1 MLHVDTAMITC
12 YVRLLCDTPI
22 VRLSHL
28 PQKMY
33 REQMVHM
40 HVRSHVYQ
48 LLVTFWQ
55 GCDLVPPDIGAD
67 DQANAM
73 HPDRV
78 HILVARAA
86 PISGLVDKRASC
98 SE

>member
-1 MLHVDTAMITC
+1 
-12 YVRLLCDTPI
+12 
-22 VRLSHL
+22 
-28 PQKMY
+28 MY
-33 REQMVHM
+33 KEQMVHM